1 MTLQPENAPSF
12 YTFATFKL
20 GKRALLYGAIL
31 SIVAFWAAALAFT
44 VGITETLWTPSEPVS
59 YGTIAPSPANSL
71 ERSSSPADS
80 PLQKIVRV
88 ALSDRVLRSLTGTFV
103 STAVNRKYLVTLD
116 NGRLNLRIDGQEK
129 VELVPV
135 SDHSLYAGEERWI
148 EFAATPAGTIEQ
160 LDIYDH
166 ARHIVARRQ

>member
-1 MTLQPENAPSF
+1 
-12 YTFATFKL
+12 
-20 GKRALLYGAIL
+20 
-31 SIVAFWAAALAFT
+31 
-44 VGITETLWTPSEPVS
+44 
-59 YGTIAPSPANSL
+59 
-71 ERSSSPADS
+71 
-80 PLQKIVRV
+80 
-88 ALSDRVLRSLTGTFV
+88 
-103 STAVNRKYLVTLD
+103 VNRKYLVTLD
-116 NGRLNLRIDGQEK
+116 NGRLNLQIDGQEK